1 MSRKNDK
8 RVSRGGPQ
16 DDVFVEKNG
25 EDMGAYTVQPLAG
38 LMGVGAKDFIGP
50 VAGGLG
56 YTISTWIVN
65 KVGGKL
71 PVDVSR
77 FAPLIGGVLGAVL
90 NGVALP
96 FVAGRNKKLV
106 VQAAATSLTMGIMS
120 QVLRETGG
128 LGAVVLNRIAG
139 AGSMGALGPRVT
151 GSGAVPRQIK
161 SQMDK
166 NVWGKTW
173 A

>member
-1 MSRKNDK
+1 MSRKND

-16 DDVFVEKNG
+16 DDVFVENSG

-38 LMGVGAKDFIGP
+38 LMGVGAKDFYGP

-56 YTISTWIVN
+56 YTIATWLVN
-65 KVGGKL
+65 RFGGNISGY
-71 PVDVSR
+71 VTR

-96 FVAGRNKKLV
+96 FVAKGNKKIV
-106 VQAAATSLTMGIMS
+106 TQAAATSLTMGILS

-128 LGAVVLNRIAG
+128 LGAVVMERIAG
-139 AGSMGALGPRVT
+139 AAGMGALPAVHGA
-151 GSGAVPRQIK
+151 GSMPGQIR
-161 SQMDK
+161 SQIDRS
-166 NVWGKTW
+166 VYGKTW